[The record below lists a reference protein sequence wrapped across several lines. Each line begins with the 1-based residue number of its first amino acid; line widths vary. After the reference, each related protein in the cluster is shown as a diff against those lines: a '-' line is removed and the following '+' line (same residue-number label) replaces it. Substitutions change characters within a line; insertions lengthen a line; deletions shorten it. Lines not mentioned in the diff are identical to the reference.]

1 MKTVK
6 AVILGMMALGALL
19 ASGPVRSSEG
29 EGPGK
34 ASVADP
40 ELTMEEAIKTATE
53 TYPGRVIE
61 AELERENGK
70 GVYEVKVV
78 GQTGETKTLAI
89 DVESGRVAQARSEEK
104 EEGEEHEDEKEGADD
119 VRKSREG

>member
-6 AVILGMMALGALL
+6 AVVLGVMALGALL

-34 ASVADP
+34 ASVGTP
-40 ELTMEEAIKTATE
+40 VLTMEEAIKTAIE

-61 AELERENGK
+61 AEFERENGK

-78 GQTGETKTLAI
+78 GQTGETKTLKI
-89 DVESGRVAQARSEEK
+89 DTDSGRVAQARSEEK